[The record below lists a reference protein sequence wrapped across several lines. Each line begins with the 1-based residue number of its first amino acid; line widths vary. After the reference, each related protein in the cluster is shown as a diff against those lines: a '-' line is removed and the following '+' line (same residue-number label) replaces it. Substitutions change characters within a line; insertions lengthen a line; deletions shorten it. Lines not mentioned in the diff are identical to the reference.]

1 MGLNALEGGYSK
13 QEKGKKGFPKKK
25 KIGIQR
31 YIFHFAIQ
39 GVLLYKLTNEIL
51 AVIHSKAL
59 LSLF

>member
-1 MGLNALEGGYSK
+1 MHWKADIQSK
-13 QEKGKKGFPKKK
+13 KKAKKDFQKKKK